1 MSKIEEAPS
10 SNYFSIFRNNKI
22 LLHDITLIGIMM
34 IVAACGLIY
43 EFLVSH
49 YAARVLAATE
59 VAIFGIFTI
68 MITAMGIGAF
78 AAKRIKNAY
87 TGFVVLELS
96 ISIIGATAI
105 LIISFLIT
113 ATYLLPSLL
122 GETYGISGAQ
132 LEGGLVNLAQ
142 KTATHLPYLVALILG
157 ILIGAEIPLI
167 ARVREDV
174 YGRHLKHN
182 AGTIYGADY
191 IGGGIGAAL
200 FVLIL
205 LTLPPIQTG
214 IIAATVNLIAGAIF
228 FYCYYDRITWR
239 KTLIIGHLFIT
250 VIIVL
255 LALFGSRWTDALEDM
270 LYRDT
275 VIHSM
280 TTRYQRVVITE
291 RNMGKS
297 EPKAYS
303 LFINGHTQFYS
314 RDEQIYHSMLTY
326 PVLAASARQENILVI
341 GGGDGLAVRDILRW
355 NPKSVTLI
363 DLDPAIVEFFSRPHV
378 KNGEIVNTPLLA
390 LNEHAFSDKRVH
402 VQIGD
407 AFVELDSLI
416 SDGITF
422 DAIIIDLPDPNH
434 PDLNKLY
441 STQFY
446 AKTLRL
452 LAGDGA
458 IGLQS
463 SSPYH
468 AKKAFQSIGKTVK
481 HAGYANVEQYHANV
495 PSFGEWGWTIAT
507 PKGIEAS
514 RRIKRLEKLPI
525 DDGWITKD
533 IMMGAF
539 SFHQGYY
546 DSLDEISVNRLFSST
561 VYEYHREG
569 WARENG
575 VF

>member
-1 MSKIEEAPS
+1 
-10 SNYFSIFRNNKI
+10 
-22 LLHDITLIGIMM
+22 M

-68 MITAMGIGAF
+68 MITAMGLGAF
-78 AAKRIKNAY
+78 AAKRIKDAY
-87 TGFVVLELS
+87 TGFVILELS

-122 GETYGISGAQ
+122 AEAYGISGAQ

-142 KTATHLPYLVALILG
+142 KIATHLPYVVAFILG
-157 ILIGAEIPLI
+157 VLIGAEIPLI

-200 FVLIL
+200 FVLLL
-205 LTLPPIQTG
+205 LTMPPIQTG
-214 IIAATVNLIAGAIF
+214 VIAAAVNLVAGAIF
-228 FYCYYDRITWR
+228 FYCYRSRIAWH
-239 KTLIIGHLFIT
+239 KTLIAGHIVIVIT
-250 VIIVL
+250 IIL
-255 LALFGSRWTDALEDM
+255 LAFFGSRWTDVLEDM

-314 RDEQIYHSMLTY
+314 RDEKIYHSMLTY
-326 PVLAASARQENILVI
+326 PVLAASARRENILVI

-363 DLDPAIVEFFSRPHV
+363 DLDPAIVEFFSRPQV
-378 KNGEIVNTPLLA
+378 KNGKIINAPLLA
-390 LNEHAFSDKRVH
+390 LNEGAFSDKRVQ
-402 VQIGD
+402 VIIGD
-407 AFVELDSLI
+407 AFVELDVFI
-416 SDGITF
+416 NQGKTF

-446 AKTLRL
+446 AKTLRV

-458 IGLQS
+458 IGIQS

-468 AKKAFQSIGKTVK
+468 AKKAFLSIGKTVK
-481 HAGYANVEQYHANV
+481 HAGFNNVEQYHANV

-507 PKGIEAS
+507 PRGMEAS
-514 RRIKRLEKLPI
+514 QRIKNLATLPI
-525 DDGWITKD
+525 DDGWISKE
-533 IMMGAF
+533 MMLGAF

-546 DSLDEISVNRLFSST
+546 AMLNDININRLHSST

>member
-1 MSKIEEAPS
+1 MSKIEIPPA
-10 SNYFSIFRNNKI
+10 NYPSIFRNKKL

-68 MITAMGIGAF
+68 MITAMGLGAF
-78 AAKRIKNAY
+78 AAKRIKDAY
-87 TGFVVLELS
+87 TGFVILELS
-96 ISIIGATAI
+96 ISVIGATAI

-142 KTATHLPYLVALILG
+142 KTATHLPYVVAFILG
-157 ILIGAEIPLI
+157 VLIGAEIPLI

-200 FVLIL
+200 FVLLL
-205 LTLPPIQTG
+205 LTMPPIQTG
-214 IIAATVNLIAGAIF
+214 VIAATVNLVAGAIF
-228 FYCYYDRITWR
+228 FYCYRSRIAWR
-239 KTLIIGHLFIT
+239 KTLIAVHIVIVIT
-250 VIIVL
+250 IIL
-255 LALFGSRWTDALEDM
+255 LAFFGSRWTDVLEDM
-270 LYRDT
+270 LYRDS

-314 RDEQIYHSMLTY
+314 RDEKIYHSMLTY
-326 PVLAASARQENILVI
+326 PVLAASARRENILVI

-355 NPKSVTLI
+355 DPKSVTLV
-363 DLDPAIVEFFSRPHV
+363 DLDPAIVDFFSRPQV
-378 KNGEIVNTPLLA
+378 KNGKIINAPLLE
-390 LNEHAFSDKRVH
+390 LNAGAFSDQRVH
-402 VQIGD
+402 VIIGD
-407 AFVELDSLI
+407 AFVELDI
-416 SDGITF
+416 FINQGKTF
-422 DAIIIDLPDPNH
+422 DAIVIDLPDPNH

-446 AKTLRL
+446 AKTLRV

-458 IGLQS
+458 IGIQS

-468 AKKAFQSIGKTVK
+468 AKKAFLSIGKTVK
-481 HAGYANVEQYHANV
+481 HAGFKNVEQYHTNV

-507 PKGIEAS
+507 PRGMEAS
-514 RRIKRLEKLPI
+514 RRIKKLAKLPI
-525 DDGWITKD
+525 DDGWITKEV
-533 IMMGAF
+533 MLGAF

-546 DSLDEISVNRLFSST
+546 DMLSDIHINRLHSST

>member
-1 MSKIEEAPS
+1 MNPKDLPS
-10 SNYFSIFRNNKI
+10 SNRSSIFSNKK
-22 LLHDITLIGIMM
+22 LLFSDITLISIMM
-34 IVAACGLIY
+34 VVAACGLIY
-43 EFLVSH
+43 EFLISH

-68 MITAMGIGAF
+68 MITSMGLGAF
-78 AAKRIKNAY
+78 AAKRIKDPY
-87 TGFVVLELS
+87 TGFVVLELT
-96 ISIIGATAI
+96 ISVIGATAI
-105 LIISFLIT
+105 VIIAFLIT

-122 GETYGISGAQ
+122 AETYGISGAQ
-132 LEGGLVNLAQ
+132 LEGGLVDLAQ
-142 KTATHLPYLVALILG
+142 KTATHLPYVVAFILG
-157 ILIGAEIPLI
+157 VLIGAEIPLI
-167 ARVREDV
+167 ARVREDL

-200 FVLIL
+200 FVLLL
-205 LTLPPIQTG
+205 LTMPPIQTG
-214 IIAATVNLIAGAIF
+214 VIVATINLLAGAIF
-228 FYCYYDRITWR
+228 FYHYRAQISWR
-239 KTLIIGHLFIT
+239 KSLIVVHLIIAI
-250 VIIVL
+250 IIVW
-255 LALFGSRWTDALEDM
+255 LALFGSRWTDVLEDM

-303 LFINGHTQFYS
+303 MFINGHTQFYS
-314 RDEQIYHSMLTY
+314 RDEHIYHSMLTY
-326 PVLAASARQENILVI
+326 PVLAASARCENILVI

-355 NPKSVTLI
+355 DPKSVTLI
-363 DLDPAIVEFFSRPHV
+363 DLDPAIVEFFTRPHV
-378 KNGEIVNTPLLA
+378 ENGKIVNAPLLA
-390 LNEHAFSDKRVH
+390 LNKNAFSDKRVQ
-402 VQIGD
+402 VEIGD
-407 AFVELDSLI
+407 AFVELDAFI
-416 SDGITF
+416 NQGRTF

-458 IGLQS
+458 IGIQS

-468 AKKAFQSIGKTVK
+468 AKNAFLSIGKTVK
-481 HAGYANVEQYHANV
+481 HAGYANVEQYHTNV

-507 PKGIEAS
+507 PRGKKAS
-514 RRIKRLEKLPI
+514 HRIDELEKLPI
-525 DDGWITKD
+525 DDDWITKE
-533 IMMGAF
+533 IITGAF
-539 SFHQGYY
+539 TFNKGFY
-546 DSLDEISVNRLFSST
+546 DSLDDILVNRLHSST

>member
-1 MSKIEEAPS
+1 MNPKDIPS
-10 SNYFSIFRNNKI
+10 SNRSSIFSNKK
-22 LLHDITLIGIMM
+22 LLFSDITLISIMM
-34 IVAACGLIY
+34 VVAACGLIY
-43 EFLVSH
+43 EFLISH

-68 MITAMGIGAF
+68 MITSMGLGAF
-78 AAKRIKNAY
+78 AAKRIKDPY
-87 TGFVVLELS
+87 TGFVALELT
-96 ISIIGATAI
+96 ISVIGATAI
-105 LIISFLIT
+105 VIIAFLIT

-122 GETYGISGAQ
+122 AETYGISGAQ
-132 LEGGLVNLAQ
+132 LEGGLVDLAQ
-142 KTATHLPYLVALILG
+142 KTATHLPYVVAFILG
-157 ILIGAEIPLI
+157 VLIGAEIPLI
-167 ARVREDV
+167 ARVREDL

-200 FVLIL
+200 FVLLL
-205 LTLPPIQTG
+205 LTMPPIQTG
-214 IIAATVNLIAGAIF
+214 VIVATINLLAGAIF
-228 FYCYYDRITWR
+228 FYHYRAQISWR
-239 KTLIIGHLFIT
+239 KSLIVVHLIIAI
-250 VIIVL
+250 IIVW
-255 LALFGSRWTDALEDM
+255 LALFGSRWTDVLEDM

-303 LFINGHTQFYS
+303 MFINGHTQFYS
-314 RDEQIYHSMLTY
+314 RDEHIYHSMLTY
-326 PVLAASARQENILVI
+326 PVLAASARRENILVI

-363 DLDPAIVEFFSRPHV
+363 DLDPAIVEFFTRPHV
-378 KNGEIVNTPLLA
+378 ENGKIVNSPLLA
-390 LNEHAFSDKRVH
+390 LNKNAFSDKRVQ
-402 VQIGD
+402 VEIGD
-407 AFVELDSLI
+407 AFVELDAFI
-416 SDGITF
+416 NQGRTF

-458 IGLQS
+458 IGIQS

-468 AKKAFQSIGKTVK
+468 AKNAFLSIGKTVK
-481 HAGYANVEQYHANV
+481 HAGYANVEQYHTNV

-507 PKGIEAS
+507 PRGKKAS
-514 RRIKRLEKLPI
+514 RRIDELEKLPI
-525 DDGWITKD
+525 DDDWITKE
-533 IMMGAF
+533 IITGAF
-539 SFHQGYY
+539 TFNKGFY
-546 DSLDEISVNRLFSST
+546 DSLDDILVNRLHSST